1 MAFAPAPQLKLQSR
15 LPLFASSAL
24 KLPLPSP
31 KKNKL
36 PAVASPPPISGCS
49 VSCFHA
55 TLPVSTFTAATRPH
69 CFSLGMTLNAPPSQ
83 SFEPPGYLAASTWY
97 VIGWWRL
104 SAMAS
109 RVFGSNDIGDHSTP
123 PFAPGS
129 MRAPS
134 AVGSTHIFSCG
145 IIASEN
151 RIRLQFERSWT
162 YTWPVL
168 PPWMTPG
175 IVLPALSFTSTR
187 IGELTAS
194 RSQTSWA
201 TYWKWHL

>member
-1 MAFAPAPQLKLQSR
+1 RLLGRKDMGAPA
-15 LPLFASSAL
+15 
-24 KLPLPSP
+24 
-31 KKNKL
+31 
-36 PAVASPPPISGCS
+36 
-49 VSCFHA
+49 
-55 TLPVSTFTAATRPH
+55 
-69 CFSLGMTLNAPPSQ
+69 
-83 SFEPPGYLAASTWY
+83 
-97 VIGWWRL
+97 
-104 SAMAS
+104 
-109 RVFGSNDIGDHSTP
+109 TP

-134 AVGSTHIFSCG
+134 AVGSTHMFSCG

-187 IGELTAS
+187 IGGLTAS
-194 RSQTSWA
+194 RAPTA
-201 TYWKWHL
+201 RGTHWKGHVDV